1 MTVNEAEAQ
10 LHPTV
15 SDQWR
20 ADLQKLV
27 SQRGLRLGGAGR
39 LWISI
44 EENEGLTYC
53 SPVHPHA

>member
-1 MTVNEAEAQ
+1 MKSESQ

-27 SQRGLRLGGAGR
+27 FQRGLRLGWASQ

-53 SPVHPHA
+53 SPVHPHT